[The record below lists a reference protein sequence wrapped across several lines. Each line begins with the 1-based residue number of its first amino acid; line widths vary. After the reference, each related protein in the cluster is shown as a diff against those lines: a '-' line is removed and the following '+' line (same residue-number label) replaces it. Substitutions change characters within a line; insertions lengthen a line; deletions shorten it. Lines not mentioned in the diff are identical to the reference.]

1 MPTNIPFTMKTRS
14 SVQKQ
19 HEVRITH
26 KFTTINGRRAVQL
39 FTESIKGKGSMT
51 LFLSP
56 RPSPKLRLGKVPR
69 RLFTKAATP
78 PCLLHHGPQAED
90 DEKPMVWTT
99 SSLTDSEMSD
109 AQTTSSSHLA
119 DKLIASVDDRMD
131 IDPAESDITMAGIES
146 EALAEVD
153 VKMEDFDDE
162 HVDIEMK

>member
-1 MPTNIPFTMKTRS
+1 MAISTPFTMKTRS
-14 SVQKQ
+14 SVRDQ
-19 HEVRITH
+19 HKVQVTH

-39 FTESIKGKGSMT
+39 FTESINGKGSMT

-78 PCLLHHGPQAED
+78 PCLLHHNPQAED

-99 SSLTDSEMSD
+99 SSLTDSEMLD
-109 AQTTSSSHLA
+109 AQTTSSNHLA
-119 DKLIASVDDRMD
+119 DKIIATVDDRMD
-131 IDPAESDITMAGIES
+131 IDPAESDITIAGIES

-153 VKMEDFDDE
+153 VKMEDFDDQ